1 MAAKPYRRR
10 KGKNG
15 PYIGNYRCS
24 FNGRDINLQTKDAHE
39 AHARARLVTKGKW
52 PPIDA
57 AVAAARTALDPGAP
71 ATDPE
76 PPAEPAGESE
86 ETGGGEPRADAPS
99 ETHSPPPRESP
110 SHDPPADL
118 NEAARAAAD
127 ETTGRT
133 SFDEETQAEQQNG
146 VNTELA
152 SVMSEL
158 GGGQNGADLLDGLCD
173 GGAAFILWAERKAL
187 ELGINWTLSRRGSKQ
202 RLVTKPID
210 DQGALMR
217 KSLRVGLKGM
227 AVIHFP
233 DIATRLTPGWAIA
246 IGMVGGAGQMLM
258 SAALVDKEKGTVI
271 AVADAMAQAQAAA
284 QEPPAATT
292 DAPPAS

>member
-1 MAAKPYRRR
+1 
-10 KGKNG
+10 
-15 PYIGNYRCS
+15 
-24 FNGRDINLQTKDAHE
+24 
-39 AHARARLVTKGKW
+39 
-52 PPIDA
+52 
-57 AVAAARTALDPGAP
+57 
-71 ATDPE
+71 
-76 PPAEPAGESE
+76 
-86 ETGGGEPRADAPS
+86 
-99 ETHSPPPRESP
+99 
-110 SHDPPADL
+110 
-118 NEAARAAAD
+118 
-127 ETTGRT
+127 
-133 SFDEETQAEQQNG
+133 
-146 VNTELA
+146 
-152 SVMSEL
+152 
-158 GGGQNGADLLDGLCD
+158 
-173 GGAAFILWAERKAL
+173 
-187 ELGINWTLSRRGSKQ
+187 
-202 RLVTKPID
+202 VTKPID